1 MGGKNA
7 RQKFNDRIKFIPL
20 KPIMPKEYNSK
31 KREELKKFEHSIMKA
46 ANNNIGKE
54 PGE

>member
-20 KPIMPKEYNSK
+20 KPMMPKEYNDE
-31 KREELKKFEHSIMKA
+31 KRKELKRFEQSIMKA
-46 ANNNIGKE
+46 SNNNIGKE